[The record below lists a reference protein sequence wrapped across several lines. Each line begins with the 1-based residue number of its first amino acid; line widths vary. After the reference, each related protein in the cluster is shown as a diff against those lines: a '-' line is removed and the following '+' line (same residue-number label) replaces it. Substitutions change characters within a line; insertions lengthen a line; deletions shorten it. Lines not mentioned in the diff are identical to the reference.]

1 MNLIDKENKQTENN
15 NHSIRLSDKTE
26 VRKIPIL
33 IAMITYSVLL
43 FGNSTDSNSFTIVGV
58 STIVYFITIYLFY
71 GIASLAYY
79 KNTYL
84 LWGSAICA
92 VVLGCMLSGSNN
104 ILELLLSWSSILFA
118 GVITGKM
125 NINSHKQL
133 KVYIYGGVAVIVFS
147 LMLMYPIWSELI
159 TVAKEN
165 SQLMIEEFRQNL
177 TTIGYSSEAIS
188 DNILLFQKMLAVF
201 TRLLPSTMIL
211 GILLQFSV
219 GYLLFLLML
228 DRKDPVY
235 QRIIPFSYWKVPF
248 SVTPIVIVSIII
260 RLIGGEQLKIIA
272 DNILTILSVYYC
284 LTGLSVVEYYLKK
297 LNISRFMKIMFYIL
311 LFFTQLVGYFVIVL
325 LGFIDSFA
333 DWRKVHSKEI
343 IGMK

>member
-1 MNLIDKENKQTENN
+1 VNLIDKENRQTENN
-15 NHSIRLSDKTE
+15 NHSTRLSDNIE

-43 FGNSTDSNSFTIVGV
+43 FGNSTDSNSFAIVV
-58 STIVYFITIYLFY
+58 MSTVVYFITIYLFY

-147 LMLMYPIWSELI
+147 LLLMYPIWSELI

-165 SQLMIEEFRQNL
+165 SQMMIEEFRKNL

-188 DNILLFQKMLAVF
+188 DNILVFQKMLAVF